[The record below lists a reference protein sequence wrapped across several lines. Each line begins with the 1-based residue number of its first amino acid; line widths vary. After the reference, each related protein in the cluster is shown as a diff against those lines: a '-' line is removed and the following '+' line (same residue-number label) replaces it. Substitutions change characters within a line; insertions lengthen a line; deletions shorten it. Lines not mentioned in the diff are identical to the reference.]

1 MVIGHLSLILSE
13 AKNSKGVINLGAKIK
28 LQRKGTKN
36 RPFYRVVVQDES
48 AATKATIIEILGT
61 YDTSKEPSLF
71 QVNEEKT
78 KDWLAKGAQPTE
90 KVRILLGKAG
100 IMEPVDLP
108 GLHQKKSKKEQKAD
122 AESAK
127 AAAAAEK
134 SAAKEA
140 PKAEEKPAEEKK
152 EEPKAEEAPKV
163 EEKPKEEAKEEPKA
177 EVAKPAPDSK
187 EA

>member
-1 MVIGHLSLILSE
+1 M
-13 AKNSKGVINLGAKIK
+13 GAKIK

-36 RPFYRVVVQDES
+36 KPFYRVIVQDES
-48 AATKATIIEILGT
+48 AATKAAIIEILGT

-78 KDWLAKGAQPTE
+78 KSWLAKGAQPTE

-122 AESAK
+122 EEAAK

-134 SAAKEA
+134 AAV
-140 PKAEEKPAEEKK
+140 K
-152 EEPKAEEAPKV
+152 EEPKSEEAPK
-163 EEKPKEEAKEEPKA
+163 EEPKEEPKV
-177 EVAKPAPDSK
+177 E